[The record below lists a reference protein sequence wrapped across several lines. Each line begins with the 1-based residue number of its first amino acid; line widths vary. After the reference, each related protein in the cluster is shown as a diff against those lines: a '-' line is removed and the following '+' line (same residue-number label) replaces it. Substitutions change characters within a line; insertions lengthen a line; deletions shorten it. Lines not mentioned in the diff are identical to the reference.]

1 MERKIRKENELEMEK
16 NIHYKEKYIKIIIFL
31 HASTLVMH
39 LNSVTNLNSK
49 YQILQTKQENRN
61 NKRKKERKRESAHG
75 PKPSLS
81 VHFPFIIAHGP
92 LSVTGSH

>member
-1 MERKIRKENELEMEK
+1 
-16 NIHYKEKYIKIIIFL
+16 
-31 HASTLVMH
+31 MH

-61 NKRKKERKRESAHG
+61 NKEKRESTHG
-75 PKPSLS
+75 PKPSLLA
-81 VHFPFIIAHGP
+81 HFPFIITHGP